1 MSVFTLQC
9 SFVLTEEFIIREL
22 ASNASDLV
30 QKNLLAHTSYNE
42 NSDEVSNKKFWAKF
56 IKIMEE
62 EIKDWSI
69 TSGNKIEFDID
80 NDPRGFLV
88 DILEVVY
95 NQM

>member
-42 NSDEVSNKKFWAKF
+42 NSDEVSNKNFWAKF